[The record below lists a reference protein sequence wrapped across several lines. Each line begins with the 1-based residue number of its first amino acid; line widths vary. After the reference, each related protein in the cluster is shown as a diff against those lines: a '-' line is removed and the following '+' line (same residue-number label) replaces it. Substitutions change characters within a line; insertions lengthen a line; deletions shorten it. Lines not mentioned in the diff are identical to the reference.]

1 MLIPRQP
8 ELILPEVQE
17 LLERRAERARGRL
30 QVVEEET
37 VVWVA
42 EFLVGEDRFAVPL
55 ESLRAAVPLRT
66 VTPVP
71 LSPPEIIGVLR
82 FQGEIITALSLASL
96 LGVRGWREDP
106 AVLIV
111 VDRGDGQ
118 KVALDCEQIP
128 KPVGLPAAAVD
139 AAKASQGSGV
149 WVEVT
154 SQAHTQVNLIDVPRL
169 LARRSEAGR

>member
-1 MLIPRQP
+1 MVTPRP
-8 ELILPEVQE
+8 SEEISAEVHD
-17 LLERRAERARGRL
+17 LLQRRAQRAKARL
-30 QVVEEET
+30 QVTEEEA

-42 EFLVGEDRFAVPL
+42 EFAVGEDKFAVPL
-55 ESLRAAVPLRT
+55 ASLRAAVPLRT

-71 LSPPEIIGVLR
+71 MSPPEVIGVLR

-111 VDRGDGQ
+111 IDRGNGQ

-128 KPVGLPAAAVD
+128 KPVALPAALVD
-139 AAKASQGSGV
+139 AAKAMQGPLM
-149 WVEVT
+149 WAEVT
-154 SQAHTQVNLIDVPRL
+154 GRELHQVNLIDVTRL
-169 LARRSEAGR
+169 LARRTKEE